1 MFKIVNFSLT
11 NYIQV
16 HYYFLL
22 QHLFT
27 ITQLTIK
34 VMRLHEFSILILI
47 LQMMTSVYR
56 IGINEMGAQLIK
68 SSVEEVGF

>member
-1 MFKIVNFSLT
+1 MFNIVNFSLT

-34 VMRLHEFSILILI
+34 VMRLHEFSILIL
-47 LQMMTSVYR
+47 QMMTSVYR

-68 SSVEEVGF
+68 RSVEEVGF